1 MTQRETSSLD
11 KGEMNMRTK
20 AAYDQ
25 LIQMNENEEDLV
37 HQRPRSHSLPNLLY
51 QEPQENYPFDDES
64 SENSPRKP
72 NKTPYV
78 FNLDRN
84 FGYEI

>member
-1 MTQRETSSLD
+1 
-11 KGEMNMRTK
+11 MRTK
-20 AAYDQ
+20 AAYEQ

-37 HQRPRSHSLPNLLY
+37 HQRPRSHSVPNLLY
-51 QEPQENYPFDDES
+51 QEPQDYPFDDDS
-64 SENSPRKP
+64 FGSNP
-72 NKTPYV
+72 NKRPQKTPYA

>member
-1 MTQRETSSLD
+1 
-11 KGEMNMRTK
+11 
-20 AAYDQ
+20 
-25 LIQMNENEEDLV
+25 MNENEEDLV

-84 FGYEI
+84 FGYEIQEYIMMRKELQKRKEKL